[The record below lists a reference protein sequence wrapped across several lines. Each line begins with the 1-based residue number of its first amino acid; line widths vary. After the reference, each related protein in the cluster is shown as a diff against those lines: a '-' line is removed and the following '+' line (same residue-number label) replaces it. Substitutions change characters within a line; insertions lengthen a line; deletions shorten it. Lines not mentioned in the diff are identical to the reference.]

1 MKLLIVNGSPRI
13 GSSTEILAQQF
24 EQGFRSILP
33 ETDTATV
40 RLNDLDIIPCQS
52 CGIDPSP
59 MLCIY
64 MDDLF
69 PFLIHLRQA
78 DMVLIASP
86 VYFDTVS
93 AQTKLFIDRTN
104 CFRPPRFDGEKIH
117 FDDKGI
123 LSSKGAYIL
132 VGGEREK
139 FDAAERVIGGFFVWA
154 GIEKI
159 GRLIYSHAESRLG
172 AVARNSG
179 VLTESFELGAAAARK
194 IASGL

>member
-1 MKLLIVNGSPRI
+1 MKLLIINGSPRI
-13 GSSTEILAQQF
+13 GGSTEILAQQF
-24 EQGFRSILP
+24 ERGFGSVIP
-33 ETDTATV
+33 EVDAINV

-64 MDDLF
+64 KDDLF
-69 PFLIHLRQA
+69 PFLIQLREA
-78 DMVLIASP
+78 DMILIASP

-93 AQTKLFIDRTN
+93 AQTKLFIDRSN
-104 CFRPPRFDGEKIH
+104 CFRPPRFDGKKMR
-117 FDDKGI
+117 FDEKGI
-123 LSSKGAYIL
+123 LNSRGAYIL

-139 FDAAERVIGGFFVWA
+139 FDAAERVIGGFFIWA

-159 GRLIYSHAESRLG
+159 GRLIYGHAESRLG
-172 AVARNSG
+172 AVESNSA

-194 IASGL
+194 IASGV